1 MTSGSAVPLRPGTDP
16 RLRAEPIP
24 APLRVAQNGPVPIQA
39 VIFDIGGVLEVNP
52 RTGWA
57 RQWATRLKMDAAEFE
72 RRLDAIWSPG
82 SIGAAGL
89 EAIERQ
95 TAAAFGLDE
104 AVLQALMS
112 DAWSEY
118 VGSLN
123 RDLTAYFTGLRPRY
137 KTGILSN
144 SFVGAR
150 EREQAAYGFEDI
162 CDALVYSHEEGCL
175 KPDPRIYRTVCDR
188 LEVAPE
194 AAVFLDD
201 VQTNVEGARA
211 VGMAAVRFSSN
222 ARAIAELEA
231 LLTGSR

>member
-1 MTSGSAVPLRPGTDP
+1 MGGAPGPLR
-16 RLRAEPIP
+16 A
-24 APLRVAQNGPVPIQA
+24 AQNGAVRIQA

-57 RQWATRLKMDAAEFE
+57 KRWAARLSMDAADFE

-82 SIGAAGL
+82 SIGATGL

-95 TAAAFGLDE
+95 TATAFGLDQ
-104 AVLQALMS
+104 AALQALMT

-150 EREQAAYGFEDI
+150 EREQAAYGFADI

-175 KPDPRIYRTVCDR
+175 KPDPRIYRIVCAR

-201 VQTNVEGARA
+201 VPANVDGARA
-211 VGMAAVRFSSN
+211 VGMAGITFSTN
-222 ARAIAELEA
+222 AQAISELNA
-231 LLTGSR
+231 LLI